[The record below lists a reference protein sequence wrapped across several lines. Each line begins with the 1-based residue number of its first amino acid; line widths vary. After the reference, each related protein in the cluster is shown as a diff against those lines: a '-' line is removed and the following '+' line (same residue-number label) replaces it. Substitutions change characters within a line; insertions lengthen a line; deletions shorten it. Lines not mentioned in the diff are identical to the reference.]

1 MWRRDG
7 SRPIRTG
14 RRNNPA
20 VAPAC
25 RRAGPERQSARRGGS
40 PAGSESPSGAALHHP
55 DDIHRIGEYGRPG
68 IDQAASRIVVSRV
81 APRQQRHADERN
93 EDCDDD
99 PHRTAF
105 AEKERHDDGHH
116 QRIEKIDGGGH
127 AARYVI
133 VRAQQ
138 SQRRGGVHQA
148 QAGQHAEVAPRD
160 AEVAFQ
166 QQRHRRH
173 DGRREQH
180 AVEENRRRGHARM
193 KQRDREERDQPERG
207 RRDNGVE
214 HSLYITYVTHMF
226 DVFSRWRLSW
236 LHRVCTRCAPFR
248 RRQMRNGGCG
258 PEPAVHGG
266 VAKRPAAPLRVFAA
280 ACAARHPERRQKP
293 CSAVRDGKYSAVFG
307 FYRTES

>member
-1 MWRRDG
+1 MCHVWTTAMPDG
-7 SRPIRTG
+7 EG
-14 RRNNPA
+14 QH
-20 VAPAC
+20 V
-25 RRAGPERQSARRGGS
+25 ERHDQRV
-40 PAGSESPSGAALHHP
+40 ESSGAALHHP

-148 QAGQHAEVAPRD
+148 QAGQPAEVAPRD

-236 LHRVCTRCAPFR
+236 PAP
-248 RRQMRNGGCG
+248 C
-258 PEPAVHGG
+258 
-266 VAKRPAAPLRVFAA
+266 LR
-280 ACAARHPERRQKP
+280 
-293 CSAVRDGKYSAVFG
+293 AVRSLPPPADAERSLQ
-307 FYRTES
+307 RTAALRSGLRRAASRTTAKTVLGGSGRQI